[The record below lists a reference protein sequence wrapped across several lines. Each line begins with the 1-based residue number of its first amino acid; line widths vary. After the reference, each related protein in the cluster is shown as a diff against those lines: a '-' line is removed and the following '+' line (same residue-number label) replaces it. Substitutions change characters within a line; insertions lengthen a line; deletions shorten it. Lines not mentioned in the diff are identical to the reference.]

1 MILKH
6 IYEGGY
12 FFMIP
17 IVIIWLAVIGIT
29 VTDIVRRVSGI
40 EKPTKFQRN
49 NNLILFLGSF
59 AFLLGVLAQ
68 IIGMMQAL
76 SVIEQVGD
84 ISLAL
89 IAGGLKVSFI
99 APVYGF
105 VLFIVSLT
113 VWFINRTYVLKS

>member
-1 MILKH
+1 
-6 IYEGGY
+6 
-12 FFMIP
+12 MIP